1 LTLKPGF
8 SSLNL
13 HLQLLSFALFLSIQG
28 GLAMGNK
35 SDSPI
40 SRREF
45 ARRATFVSAAASLA
59 PSNLFS
65 PEFIAMPQ
73 PAQQPA
79 NASKLSPE
87 SQAEVESRIQAIFA
101 QYGKR
106 LSDAQKTDIRR
117 LATEAQPPLDRLRA
131 FATDNGDGPGLYF
144 KPLIERERKPSPM
157 PATPKPA
164 ATPKSS

>member
-1 LTLKPGF
+1 
-8 SSLNL
+8 
-13 HLQLLSFALFLSIQG
+13 
-28 GLAMGNK
+28 MGNK
-35 SDSPI
+35 SDLSI

-45 ARRATFVSAAASLA
+45 ARRAAFASAAASLA
-59 PSNLFS
+59 PAELLRSRTVPAPL
-65 PEFIAMPQ
+65 
-73 PAQQPA
+73 PAQQSA
-79 NASKLSPE
+79 NAPKLSME

-117 LATEAQPPLDRLRA
+117 LATEAQPALDRLRA
-131 FATDNGDGPGLYF
+131 FSTDNGDGPGLYL

-164 ATPKSS
+164 STPKSS